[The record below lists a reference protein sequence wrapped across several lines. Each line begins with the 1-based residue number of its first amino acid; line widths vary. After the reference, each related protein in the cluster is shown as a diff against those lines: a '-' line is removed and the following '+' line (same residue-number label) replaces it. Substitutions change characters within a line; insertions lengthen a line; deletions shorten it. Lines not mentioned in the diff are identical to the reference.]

1 MCSMVNVTIR
11 DSYYSTVL
19 ALVPYGVSRGV
30 PHLVLYFY
38 IDKLKRHCIIT
49 LMRNATFF
57 THPVPVWQRRYEAL
71 RAFFVERVPTQLVA
85 ERFGFS
91 PGYVRLLCHQ
101 FRHGKIDLSEIPQQG
116 QIARHKVSSETRN
129 KIIAWRKQR
138 LSAGEIVELLSE
150 EGVELSVRTV
160 ERVLAE
166 EGFPKLPRRTRLKL
180 GLTVRGAQVP
190 ERSELLASLG
200 QLEGQRLESTGAG
213 IFLFTPFIAQL
224 GLHEVVQAADLP
236 GNKVIAAINYFL
248 SFLALKLL
256 GSERYAH
263 VGEHAFDPALGLFAG
278 VNVLPKC
285 TALSTYS
292 YSLDEVHLTRLQK
305 AFVQRSSRLGLYD
318 GATINLDFHTVPHY
332 GDQSVLE
339 EHWAGARGRVMKG
352 ALTLFA
358 QDAQSKLLLYTAA
371 DILKE
376 EADDQVL
383 AFLSFWKR
391 VRRGVKPTLIFDSK
405 FTSYENLSKLN
416 QQGIKF
422 ITLRRRGHKLIKELE
437 KIDSWKRITIP
448 HEKRKYP
455 NPLIHESYIALRGYD
470 GMVRQI
476 VMRGNGHEKP
486 AFIITNDQV
495 ASVELI
501 VGNYA
506 RRWRVEN
513 GIAEAVKFFHLNA
526 LSSPI
531 LVKVHFDIVMTMIAD
546 TLYCRLAQNLR
557 GFEACDAP
565 KLYRDFVKGKGE
577 VAIKEGSIT
586 VTYPRRAHNPILRA
600 VPWQRLPQ
608 KIPWLNEAP
617 IRFDFR

>member
-1 MCSMVNVTIR
+1 
-11 DSYYSTVL
+11 
-19 ALVPYGVSRGV
+19 
-30 PHLVLYFY
+30 
-38 IDKLKRHCIIT
+38 
-49 LMRNATFF
+49 
-57 THPVPVWQRRYEAL
+57 
-71 RAFFVERVPTQLVA
+71 
-85 ERFGFS
+85 
-91 PGYVRLLCHQ
+91 
-101 FRHGKIDLSEIPQQG
+101 
-116 QIARHKVSSETRN
+116 
-129 KIIAWRKQR
+129 
-138 LSAGEIVELLSE
+138 
-150 EGVELSVRTV
+150 
-160 ERVLAE
+160 
-166 EGFPKLPRRTRLKL
+166 
-180 GLTVRGAQVP
+180 
-190 ERSELLASLG
+190 
-200 QLEGQRLESTGAG
+200 
-213 IFLFTPFIAQL
+213 
-224 GLHEVVQAADLP
+224 
-236 GNKVIAAINYFL
+236 
-248 SFLALKLL
+248 
-256 GSERYAH
+256 
-263 VGEHAFDPALGLFAG
+263 
-278 VNVLPKC
+278 
-285 TALSTYS
+285 
-292 YSLDEVHLTRLQK
+292 
-305 AFVQRSSRLGLYD
+305 
-318 GATINLDFHTVPHY
+318 
-332 GDQSVLE
+332 
-339 EHWAGARGRVMKG
+339 MKG

-405 FTSYENLSKLN
+405 FTSYENLSKIN

-422 ITLRRRGHKLIKELE
+422 ITLRRRGHKLIKGLE

-455 NPLIHESYIALRGYD
+455 NPLIHESYIALRGCD
-470 GMVRQI
+470 GVVRQI

-501 VGNYA
+501 VGDYA

-608 KIPWLNEAP
+608 KIPWLNDAP